1 MPHAACHPAP
11 TSLIGTFLKILR
23 TATLE
28 RMVLPDLEGIEIDEQ
43 ILLKSH
49 LAQTPPLMFDA
60 PKRPLG

>member
-1 MPHAACHPAP
+1 MPHTACHPAP

-49 LAQTPPLMFDA
+49 LAKTPPQRFDA

>member
-1 MPHAACHPAP
+1 MSQAAHYPTP
-11 TSLIGTFLKILR
+11 TSLIGHFLKILR

-49 LAQTPPLMFDA
+49 LAQTPPLMFDG